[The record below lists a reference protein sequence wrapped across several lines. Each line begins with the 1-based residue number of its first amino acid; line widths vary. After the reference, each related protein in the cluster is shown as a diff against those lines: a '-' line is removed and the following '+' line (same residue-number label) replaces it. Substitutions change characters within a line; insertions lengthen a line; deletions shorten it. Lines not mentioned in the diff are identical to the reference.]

1 MFTYCR
7 KCSLFYTKTND
18 EISDVTYS
26 EKVVQPDFTVS
37 GDQISYRLE
46 VAFSS
51 MEDALAFNHAVL
63 DFHTENEIG
72 NKSNTLQIRLNTSC
86 SEVDPS
92 TYDVNTNSVT
102 IPSSQAIF
110 NIILWDNASEDGDI
124 VSLYLNGDWIIE
136 NHTLLN
142 DSSSF
147 NFSTDLLNSGAND
160 LVVFA
165 LNEGTSGPNT
175 VSIYVN
181 GEEIDDFNP
190 GLLTGEAVR
199 IDF

>member
-7 KCSLFYTKTND
+7 KCSLFYPKTND